1 MTDPFFAPKGV
12 AIIGAS
18 QDAHKLGHGVLRNL
32 IQYRY
37 KGGIY
42 PVNRKAYEILDKPCY
57 SSVGEVPDPVDLAII
72 VVPARAVAGSLKEC
86 GERGIGHAVI
96 VTGGFSE
103 TGDEGKELENEL
115 MEIANAY
122 DIKIIGPNCIGTID
136 THTPVNTTF
145 VVGMPEPGEIGFI
158 SHSGA
163 MVAAIIDW
171 ASGSGIGFS
180 RIVSLGNQI
189 DVNETDMI
197 RSIAEDPNTKV
208 ITGYIEGV
216 ADGLLF
222 MEQARKTAKEKPFL
236 MLKGGKGESGAKAV
250 ASHTGAL
257 AGSSEAF
264 KTAFKHCGIQEAETI
279 EEMFEWARAMAWQ
292 PLPKGNR
299 VAVLTNAG
307 GPAIL
312 AVDALEK
319 QGLEIASLSDD
330 TKSFLKKRLPKA
342 ASINNPVDVLAGSG
356 PGTYTLALEALLS
369 DDNVDSVVVI
379 QAPQDWFLPVSLAEV
394 VGEVAWSHDKTVITS
409 IMGKASVGDA
419 LKILQKRRIPN
430 VAFPERSASVLSAMI
445 ERRNWLKNT
454 GKESYS
460 NLEVNADE
468 ADEAIQNKDWKRLLE
483 LYGVSFPKQS
493 MALTPEEALARF
505 ENIGGPV
512 AVKLVSDDI
521 SHKSDVG
528 GVILGVNSESEVKT
542 AWNQIKK
549 AVQEHNGSMQGV
561 VIQEMVTDAPEV
573 ITGFVRD
580 DQFGP
585 MVLFGSGGT
594 DVELYKDV
602 DMAIAP
608 LSEKAARDL
617 IQRTRI
623 YKKLTGWRQYA
634 EGDIDSVIEV
644 LMTLGQIAIDYP
656 KIKELEI
663 NPLSVLGKGKGS
675 KALDVRG
682 AIDQEL

>member
-1 MTDPFFAPKGV
+1 MSDPFFAPKGV
-12 AIIGAS
+12 AVIGAS

-42 PVNRKAYEILDKPCY
+42 PVNRKAYEILDMTCY
-57 SSVGEVPDPVDLAII
+57 PSVGEVPDPVDLAII
-72 VVPARAVAGSLKEC
+72 VVPAKAVADALSEC

-103 TGDEGKELENEL
+103 TGSEGKELEDEL
-115 MEIANAY
+115 LKIA
-122 DIKIIGPNCIGTID
+122 DSHEMRIIGPNCIGTID

-189 DVNETDMI
+189 DVNETDMM
-197 RSIAEDPNTKV
+197 RTIADDPNTKV

-216 ADGLLF
+216 ADGMKFL
-222 MEQARKTAKEKPFL
+222 EQAKQTAKEKPFL
-236 MLKGGKGESGAKAV
+236 MLKGGKGKSGAKAV

-257 AGSSEAF
+257 AGSTEAF
-264 KTAFKHCGIQEAETI
+264 RTAFRHSGIQEAETI

-319 QGLEIASLSDD
+319 YGLQIASLSED
-330 TKSFLKKRLPKA
+330 TKAFLKKRLPKA

-369 DDNVDSVVVI
+369 DDNIDAVVVI

-394 VGEVAWSHDKTVITS
+394 VGEVAGSHDKTVITS
-409 IMGKASVGDA
+409 IMGKASVEEA

-445 ERRNWLKNT
+445 ERRNWLMNSEN
-454 GKESYS
+454 ESGS
-460 NLEVNADE
+460 SLNIDKIKA
-468 ADEAIQNKDWKRLLE
+468 NKAVKDRNWEELLE
-483 LYGVSFPKQS
+483 LYGIEFPKQFDANT
-493 MALTPEEALARF
+493 MEEAVEYF
-505 ENIGGPV
+505 GQIDGPV
-512 AVKLVSDDI
+512 AIKLVSDDI
-521 SHKSDVG
+521 SHKSDIG
-528 GVILGVNSESEVKT
+528 GVVLNVSSEDEVRSAWDKIESAVKENNGTMNGV
-542 AWNQIKK
+542 I
-549 AVQEHNGSMQGV
+549 VQEM
-561 VIQEMVTDAPEV
+561 IQDAPEV

-608 LSEKAARDL
+608 LSETAAMDL
-617 IQRTRI
+617 IKRTLI
-623 YKKLTGWRQYA
+623 YKKLTGWRQYP
-634 EGDIDSVIEV
+634 EGDIESVIKV
-644 LMTLGQIAIDYP
+644 LTALGQIAADHP
-656 KIKELEI
+656 NIKELEI
-663 NPLSVLGKGKGS
+663 NPLSVLSKSMGS

-682 AIDQEL
+682 SLVDKK

>member
-1 MTDPFFAPKGV
+1 M
-12 AIIGAS
+12 
-18 QDAHKLGHGVLRNL
+18 
-32 IQYRY
+32 
-37 KGGIY
+37 
-42 PVNRKAYEILDKPCY
+42 NRKAYEILEQPCF
-57 SSVGEVPDPVDLAII
+57 SSVSEVPDPVDLAII
-72 VVPARAVAGSLKEC
+72 VVPARSVAESLREC

-103 TGDEGKELENEL
+103 TGEEGRELETEL
-115 MEIANAY
+115 LEIAGSY
-122 DIKIIGPNCIGTID
+122 DMKIIGPNCIGTID

-197 RSIAEDPNTKV
+197 SSIAEDPNTKV

-216 ADGLLF
+216 ADGMKF

-264 KTAFKHCGIQEAETI
+264 RTAFKHSGIQEAETI

-319 QGLEIASLSDD
+319 QGLQIASLSDD

-369 DDNVDSVVVI
+369 DDNVDAVVVI

-409 IMGKASVGDA
+409 IMGKASVEDA

-445 ERRNWLKNT
+445 QRRNWLQNVDKGSGLSLS
-454 GKESYS
+454 GKG
-460 NLEVNADE
+460 DE
-468 ADEAIQNKDWKRLLE
+468 ADQAVADRDWKRLLE
-483 LYGVSFPKQS
+483 LYGVQFPEQF
-493 MALTPEEALARF
+493 MAETVDEAVDLSAK
-505 ENIGGPV
+505 IKGAV

-521 SHKSDVG
+521 SHKSDIG
-528 GVILGVNSESEVKT
+528 GVILGVDNEEEVRS
-542 AWNQIKK
+542 AWNKIES
-549 AVQEHNGSMQGV
+549 AVKQNGGTMKGV
-561 VIQEMVTDAPEV
+561 VVQEMVINAPEV
-573 ITGFVRD
+573 ISGFVRD
-580 DQFGP
+580 EQFGP

-602 DMAIAP
+602 DMGIAP
-608 LSEKAARDL
+608 LSETAALDL
-617 IQRTRI
+617 IKRTRI
-623 YKKLTGWRQYA
+623 HKKLTGWRQYP
-634 EGDIDSVIEV
+634 EGDIESVVRV
-644 LMTLGQIAIDYP
+644 LMAFGQIAIDYP
-656 KIKELEI
+656 QIKELEI
-663 NPLSVLGKGKGS
+663 NPLSVLPKSGGS
-675 KALDVRG
+675 RALDVRG
-682 AIDQEL
+682 SLK